1 MSTVGLSR
9 PSSVVVAIRYA
20 VLIAGAAVM
29 ITPFVYMLSTSL
41 KAQEYVLTFPPQFIP
56 QPATTDN
63 YTQAWT
69 SNQFA
74 RYFANSVVVAVA
86 ATIVSLLLSSMMAYA
101 FARMRFRGRELLFKL
116 LLLGLMVPP
125 LMLLIPQFILA
136 KQLHLLDSLLGLV
149 VFYVGGTLSLNTFLL
164 RVFFETIP
172 VEIEEAMRVDGANAW
187 TIYSRLIL
195 PLSKPALATA
205 TIFTFLASWDEFVW
219 ALTSINTPE
228 RRTLPLAIALFQGEN
243 VTLWGLVFAAATISI
258 LPVVLAFLFLQ
269 RYFIQGLTSGAV
281 KA

>member
-1 MSTVGLSR
+1 MSVVGLSR
-9 PSSVVVAIRYA
+9 PRPTVVAIRYA
-20 VLIAGAAVM
+20 VLVAGAAVM
-29 ITPFVYMLSTSL
+29 VTPFIYMLSTSL

-86 ATIVSLLLSSMMAYA
+86 ATIASLLLSSMMAYA
-101 FARMRFRGRELLFKL
+101 FARMRFRGRELIFKL

-164 RVFFETIP
+164 RVFF
-172 VEIEEAMRVDGANAW
+172 
-187 TIYSRLIL
+187 
-195 PLSKPALATA
+195 
-205 TIFTFLASWDEFVW
+205 
-219 ALTSINTPE
+219 
-228 RRTLPLAIALFQGEN
+228 
-243 VTLWGLVFAAATISI
+243 
-258 LPVVLAFLFLQ
+258 
-269 RYFIQGLTSGAV
+269 
-281 KA
+281 